1 MKEYKTKTL
10 VRNTPHLDKGR
21 EYYCSIK
28 SVTFNPKRLGRTLV
42 LEVKK
47 GEIWWWKLFGKIP
60 VIPFKAKENL
70 YRFSNPVYYGLSR
83 YGTRQE
89 IYDEEYAHLKSA
101 VLDGNKIYFKP
112 SVEIELE
119 LVNSSFGR
127 GYDVKFFETDKEAA
141 SYFTHIENMCAKYGN
156 SLKNKQK
163 TETF

>member
-28 SVTFNPKRLGRTLV
+28 SVTFNPKRLDRTLV
-42 LEVKK
+42 PEVKK

-70 YRFSNPVYYGLSR
+70 YRFSSPMHNCLSR

-89 IYDEEYAHLKSA
+89 IYDEEYAYLRSA
-101 VLDGNKIYFKP
+101 MLDDDKIYFRP
-112 SVEIELE
+112 SVELELE
-119 LVNSSFGR
+119 LVNSAFGQ
-127 GYDVKFFETDKEAA
+127 YDVKFFETDEEAT

-156 SLKNKQK
+156 SLKNKP
-163 TETF
+163 EN